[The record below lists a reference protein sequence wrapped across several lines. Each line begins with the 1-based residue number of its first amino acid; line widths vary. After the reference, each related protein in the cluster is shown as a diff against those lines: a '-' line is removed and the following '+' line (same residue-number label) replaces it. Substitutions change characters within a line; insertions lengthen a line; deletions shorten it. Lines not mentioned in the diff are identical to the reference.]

1 MKKNFYLM
9 IDTETAGT
17 LEEPLVY
24 DIGIAVVDKQGNVYE
39 AYSFVVAEVFY
50 GMKELMQTAYYAEK
64 IPNYLIDI
72 DQGTRRV
79 ARFFYIWSFVRA
91 LIKEY
96 HITACIAHN
105 MRFDLNAL
113 NHTARVLSEN
123 QHKYFFPYGV
133 KLWCTLAMAR
143 SIMTYSS
150 VYKQW
155 CAHYGF
161 TLKNGTPRMTAEV
174 LYRFITNNPTFEEK
188 HTGIEDV
195 MIEKDIFAYLC
206 RKHKKMQRTYWKE

>member
-1 MKKNFYLM
+1 M

-24 DIGIAVVDKQGNVYE
+24 DIGIAVVDKYGNVYE
-39 AYSFVVAEVFY
+39 SYSFVVSEVFY
-50 GMKELMQTAYYAEK
+50 GMPELMQTAYYAEK

-72 DQGTRRV
+72 DRGNRRV
-79 ARFFYIWSFVRA
+79 ARFFYIKSFIRD
-91 LIKEY
+91 LIRKY
-96 HITACIAHN
+96 HIVACIAHN
-105 MRFDLNAL
+105 MRFDNNAL
-113 NHTARVLSEN
+113 NHTTRTLSDGLTN
-123 QHKYFFPYGV
+123 YFFPYGV

-143 SIMTYSS
+143 SLLTNSSTYR
-150 VYKQW
+150 QW
-155 CAHYGF
+155 CAQYGF

-174 LYRFITNNPTFEEK
+174 IFRFITNNPTFEEK

-206 RKHKKMQRTYWKE
+206 RKHKAMQRTYWKE